1 MHNIMTKTY
10 YKRERYIQKIIPFIN
25 KNNIKVLVGQ
35 RRVGKSYML
44 YQLMDY
50 IKSEFKNAN
59 LIYINKELT
68 SFSFIKTAKD
78 LSNYIT
84 SHSVKEETN
93 FIFID
98 EVQDIVSFEISL
110 RSLLAEENYDIYCTG
125 SNAKMLSSD
134 IATLLSGRYIQ
145 FPIYSLSY
153 DEFLQFHKLEDNQE
167 TFLKF
172 IKFGGLPYLHHLELE
187 ENIVYEYLKSIYN
200 SIILRDVVVRNNIR
214 NIFFLEQLN
223 HFLADNLGSL
233 LSAKKISDF
242 LKSQN
247 VKIST
252 KIILEYLQFLEDAF
266 FIKKT
271 RRFDIKG
278 RKIFEINDKF
288 YFIDLGL
295 RNSLQPFNMKDI
307 NKVMENVVFNKL
319 MVEGF
324 DLYIGK
330 YDDKEIDF
338 VAVKGDRIIYIQVTY
353 LISDEKVH
361 AREFG
366 NLLKIKDNHRK
377 IVVSLDEFAESNYK
391 GIEHIHL
398 RKFLLNDLN

>member
-1 MHNIMTKTY
+1 MTKTY

-78 LSNYIT
+78 LSNYIA

-324 DLYIGK
+324 DLFIGK

>member
-1 MHNIMTKTY
+1 MTKTY

-78 LSNYIT
+78 LSNYIA

-366 NLLKIKDNHRK
+366 NLLKINDNHRK
-377 IVVSLDEFAESNYK
+377 IVVTLDEFAESNYK

>member
-1 MHNIMTKTY
+1 MTKTY

-398 RKFLLNDLN
+398 RKFLLKDLN

>member
-1 MHNIMTKTY
+1 MTKTY

-78 LSNYIT
+78 LSNYIA